1 MEAFYIAVLTIA
13 TAILIIILTL
23 VGIAIRKANREV
35 KWPPTGGRCPDGW
48 EEDATTPG
56 KCYIRS
62 DMVNSGNVTPESSG
76 SLGVTVANG
85 EKGYT
90 FAADDYKGLGGDKWR
105 ECGSI
110 ESIGSD
116 NKTLNAK
123 GKSNFNYFNK
133 GDLIKVGPF
142 GERIISEKKSP
153 TILILK
159 DELSETTSF
168 PVKYYGKRISVDF
181 NKSGVYVGA
190 SDSLSIC
197 LRKDWANLNKIE
209 WDGVSNYN
217 KCG

>member
-13 TAILIIILTL
+13 AVVLIIILTT
-23 VGIAIRKANREV
+23 VGVAIRKANREI

-48 EEDATTPG
+48 EEDAMIPG
-56 KCYIRS
+56 KCYMRS
-62 DMVNSGNVTPESSG
+62 DMINSGNVTPESSG

-85 EKGYT
+85 EKGYA
-90 FAADDYKGLGGDKWR
+90 FANDRDAFLVGDKWR

-110 ESIGSD
+110 VSIGSD
-116 NKTLNAK
+116 NKTLNAD
-123 GKSNFNYFNK
+123 GKSNFNYFNA
-133 GDLIKVGPF
+133 GDSIKVGPF
-142 GERIISEKKSP
+142 SERVISEKKSP
-153 TILILK
+153 TILILR
-159 DELSETTSF
+159 DELSQTTSF